1 MYTGYLD
8 TLGNIH
14 DCKLIADIESSRPA
28 NEMKTTEKIGG
39 NG

>member
-1 MYTGYLD
+1 LTMSD
-8 TLGNIH
+8 IS
-14 DCKLIADIESSRPA
+14 ADIESSRPA